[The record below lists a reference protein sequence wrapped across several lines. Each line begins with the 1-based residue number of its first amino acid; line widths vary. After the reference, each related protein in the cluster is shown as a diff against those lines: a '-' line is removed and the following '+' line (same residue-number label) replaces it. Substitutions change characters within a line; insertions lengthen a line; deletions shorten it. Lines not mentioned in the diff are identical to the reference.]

1 MTEKDSCLKDFKIG
15 RLLGE
20 GAFSKVAVKIIDKS
34 TALAPRV
41 NGKVNENN
49 EPKQEGNPSLIS
61 SLENEVKLL
70 LRLDHPNV
78 VKIYQVIDGPKE
90 CHVIMQYAVGGEMV
104 EYLAD
109 KGCLSDSESQKYF
122 RQLVSGLDHMHHA
135 NVVHRDLKLENLL
148 LDANRNLLI
157 SDFGLGRTFESTKLH
172 LLETYCGTP
181 NYAAVE
187 LICGIPYIGV
197 KADIWSAGVVLY
209 FFQTGQPPFVGAT
222 IAKLYEQ
229 VKALS
234 YPILPKFTPAFIHLL
249 KKIFVKDPAER
260 ISMEELRNDPWVTSE
275 GKLPPVPRIL
285 PKFSGTDDW
294 NLTKNVFGICSTEDS
309 NFIVYNF
316 HPIPNSSLA
325 SDMVKIDR
333 RKSVSVVRRK
343 TISVKG
349 QQPNMDEIMAAG
361 CQKAVG
367 SPLAKE
373 QFHLEDFMKSSFSET
388 KTPSANESIEPAVL
402 DGESNKQKSPENNN
416 IAQPNENIIE
426 FPASNQKSGELK
438 EGSPKSIPQTPLR
451 KRAQTISPSQLAP
464 TIRVESTE
472 PPCLN
477 KIESIKRSNSM
488 LEKKSKEDLLGI
500 DKRSFIGKRNS
511 VSDGRTVSPGS
522 TTPTRHSLVARR
534 MSTVSPVPIVVGK
547 PEDEEPSL
555 EEITKWHEIHK
566 PPSNIRTIKF
576 GFRPNSTSSMGP
588 ANMFQ
593 DLHKALLAISDS
605 EVFRFRRTAD
615 LYQFVCSVHDIYEVE
630 FDVEICKVWLLS
642 LHAVRFRR
650 IRGDGMQ
657 FKITTDK
664 IIDLLDWKN
673 Q

>member
-1 MTEKDSCLKDFKIG
+1 MK
-15 RLLGE
+15 
-20 GAFSKVAVKIIDKS
+20 
-34 TALAPRV
+34 
-41 NGKVNENN
+41 
-49 EPKQEGNPSLIS
+49 
-61 SLENEVKLL
+61 
-70 LRLDHPNV
+70 
-78 VKIYQVIDGPKE
+78 
-90 CHVIMQYAVGGEMV
+90 QYAVGGEMV

-122 RQLVSGLDHMHHA
+122 RQLVSGLDHMHLA

-209 FFQTGQPPFVGAT
+209 FFQTGLPPFVGAT

-234 YPILPKFTPAFIHLL
+234 YPILQKFTPAFIHLL

-294 NLTKNVFGICSTEDS
+294 SLTKNVFGIHNTEDS

-373 QFHLEDFMKSSFSET
+373 PFHLEDCKKSSFSETKRPSFSET
-388 KTPSANESIEPAVL
+388 KTPSANESIEPAAL
-402 DGESNKQKSPENNN
+402 DEESNKQKSPESKN
-416 IAQPNENIIE
+416 IAQPNENTIE
-426 FPASNQKSGELK
+426 FPVSNQKSGESK
-438 EGSPKSIPQTPLR
+438 DGSPKSIPRTPLR

-464 TIRVESTE
+464 TIRVELTE
-472 PPCLN
+472 PPSLD
-477 KIESIKRSNSM
+477 KRESIKRSNSM
-488 LEKKSKEDLLGI
+488 LEKKSKENHLGI
-500 DKRSFIGKRNS
+500 DKRSFIGERNS
-511 VSDGRTVSPGS
+511 VSEDRTVSPGNA
-522 TTPTRHSLVARR
+522 TPTRHSLVAHR
-534 MSTVSPVPIVVGK
+534 MSTVSPVPIVAGK
-547 PEDEEPSL
+547 QEDEEPSL

-566 PPSNIRTIKF
+566 PPSKIRTIKF
-576 GFRPNSTSSMGP
+576 GFRPNSTSSMEP

-605 EVFRFRRTAD
+605 EIFRFRRAAD

-657 FKITTDK
+657 FKRITDK